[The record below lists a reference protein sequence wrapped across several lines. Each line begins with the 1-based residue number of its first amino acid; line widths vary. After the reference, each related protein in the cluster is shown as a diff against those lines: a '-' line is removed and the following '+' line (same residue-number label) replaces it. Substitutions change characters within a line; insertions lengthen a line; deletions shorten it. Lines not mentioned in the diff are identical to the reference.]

1 MPALEQIAYVSRAR
15 VEMSSLQAV
24 AELLAAS
31 QRNNWRD
38 EITGALAYS
47 DGRFFQVV
55 EGRTDAVDR
64 LMRRVEADPRH
75 AGLTV
80 VLRRPIDARAFSDW
94 AMAVPRLSPET
105 APLMAET
112 LTLADAQPDAAIAT
126 LRRLT
131 EIDAIHS

>member
-47 DGRFFQVV
+47 DGRFFPVV

>member
-15 VEMSSLQAV
+15 VEMDSLQAV

-75 AGLTV
+75 GGLTV
-80 VLRRPIDARAFSDW
+80 VLRREIAERAFPDW
-94 AMAVPRLSPET
+94 AMAVPRVSPET

-112 LTLADAQPDAAIAT
+112 VALAEDDPLAALAT

>member
-1 MPALEQIAYVSRAR
+1 MPALQQLAYTSRSA
-15 VEMSSLQAV
+15 VEMDSLQAV

-55 EGRTDAVDR
+55 EGRRDAIAR

-75 AGLTV
+75 ADISV
-80 VLRRPIDARAFSDW
+80 VLERPLEQRVFPDW
-94 AMAVPRLSPET
+94 AMAVPRVSPEA
-105 APLMAET
+105 APMMAEV
-112 LTLADAQPDAAIAT
+112 LDLADTNPLGAISK
-126 LRRLT
+126 LKRLT

>member
-15 VEMSSLQAV
+15 VEMDSLLAV

-55 EGRTDAVDR
+55 EGRAEAVER

-75 AGLTV
+75 AGVKV
-80 VLRRPIDARAFSDW
+80 VLRRPIEERAFPDW
-94 AMAVPRLSPET
+94 AMAVPRVSPET